1 MADNDANRDRLL
13 KRLQID
19 AGRFF
24 MDQLANPKVIEI
36 MRNADG
42 HLWLDVAGKG
52 MIDSGEVM
60 SNTEAMS
67 LLETT
72 AGLLDTTVTKD
83 RPILGG
89 EFPLDNS
96 RLLAVMPPVAESPIF
111 ALRKKASFV
120 FPLEEYAQKG
130 MLRPGTNKR
139 AQRGEFDYLAG
150 STPLEALR
158 TAVRS
163 KANILVVGGTGSG
176 KTTLANAVND
186 AIAKECRDD
195 RVLVIEDTRELQ
207 MSVPNHLML
216 RSNDVTSMQD
226 LLKAAMRLRPDR
238 IIVGEVR
245 GGEAHTLLK
254 AWNSG
259 HPGGVATIHAD
270 SAAEG
275 LAKLATYCCENPNA
289 QTSTEERMSQTV
301 ASVVQVVLF
310 IERIGDEPGR
320 AVSEICR
327 VRGYRNGSFDLQS
340 LSFD

>member
-1 MADNDANRDRLL
+1 MTDVKPGRERLL
-13 KRLQID
+13 ERMRRD
-19 AGRFF
+19 CGEFF
-24 MDQLANPKVIEI
+24 LAKLADPKVIEI

-42 HLWLDVAGKG
+42 RLWLDVAGEG
-52 MIDSGEVM
+52 MVDSGAIMTDAV
-60 SNTEAMS
+60 AIS
-67 LLETT
+67 LMETT
-72 AGLLDTTVTKD
+72 AGLLDTVVTKD

-89 EFPLDNS
+89 EFPLDKS
-96 RLLAVMPPVAESPIF
+96 RLLAVIPPVAESAIF
-111 ALRKKASFV
+111 AIRKKANFV
-120 FPLEEYAQKG
+120 FPFEEYEAKG
-130 MLRPGTNKR
+130 MLRPGTNIR
-139 AQRGEFDYLAG
+139 ANRGQYDFLAG
-150 STPLEALR
+150 DTVLEALR

-163 KANILVVGGTGSG
+163 RANILVVGGTGSG

-186 AIAKECRDD
+186 AIAKECPDD
-195 RVLVIEDTRELQ
+195 RIVVIEDTRELQ
-207 MSVPNHLML
+207 MSVPNHVML
-216 RSNDVTSMQD
+216 RSNDDTSMQD
-226 LLKAAMRLRPDR
+226 LLKATMRLRPDR

-275 LAKLATYCCENPNA
+275 LAKLAAYCCENVNA

-310 IERIGDEPGR
+310 IERIGTSPGR

-327 VRGYRNGSFDLQS
+327 VRGFHNGSFDLQPLS
-340 LSFD
+340 L

>member
-1 MADNDANRDRLL
+1 MSDGINRERLL
-13 KRLQID
+13 KRMRLD
-19 AGRFF
+19 CGAFF
-24 MDQLANPKVIEI
+24 MEQLEDPQVIEI
-36 MRNADG
+36 MLNADG
-42 HLWLDVAGKG
+42 HLWVDKAGVG
-52 MIDSGEVM
+52 MFDSGETM
-60 SNTEAMS
+60 SEEAARS

-72 AGLLDTTVTKD
+72 AGMLDTTVTKD

-89 EFPLDNS
+89 EFPLDKS
-96 RLLAVMPPVAESPIF
+96 RLMAILPPVTEAPVF
-111 ALRKKASFV
+111 ALRKKANFV
-120 FPLEEYAQKG
+120 FPLEEYASKG

-139 AQRGEFDYLAG
+139 ATRGGFDFLAG
-150 STPLEALR
+150 DTPLEALK
-158 TAVRS
+158 TAIRS
-163 KANILVVGGTGSG
+163 RANILVVGGTGSG
-176 KTTLANAVND
+176 KTTLANAVNEG
-186 AIAKECRDD
+186 IAEECPND
-195 RVLVIEDTRELQ
+195 RIVVIEDTRELQ
-207 MSVPNHLML
+207 MRVPNHLML
-216 RSNDVTSMQD
+216 RSNDDTSMQD
-226 LLKAAMRLRPDR
+226 LLKATMRLRPDR

-310 IERIGDEPGR
+310 IERLGESPGR

-327 VRGYRNGSFDLQS
+327 VRGFHNGSFDLES
-340 LSFD
+340 LNFN